1 MKVDATYV
9 LPLRWHDALGSAE
22 MTQYLRWLSGHMDVI
37 VVDGSPSEVYELHSE
52 LWSAHVKLIPPDPS
66 LDFVNGKVN
75 GVTTG
80 IRSSG
85 TDALVVADDDI
96 RFDEASLE
104 RVVDELQNHDLVIVQ
119 SFFDPTPWHAQW
131 DEARILL
138 NRAFGVH
145 FPAAI
150 GLRRSLFLEVGGYNG
165 DVLFENLELIR
176 SMRFGGARVTQP
188 NDLFV
193 RHLAPERKAFW
204 SQRVRQAYD
213 DFTLPGR
220 MAAWLSLVPLS
231 ATALYRRRYG
241 QIVASVVTVVAVAEV
256 GRRRGGGR
264 DVYPA
269 TVPLFAPLWLA
280 ERALCAWGAVWYRTV
295 KGGVPYRDD
304 VIKRA
309 ATPRKELR
317 ARIRDRL
324 AHRARER

>member
-1 MKVDATYV
+1 MRLDATYV
-9 LPLRWHDALGSAE
+9 LPLRWHDTRGSAE
-22 MTQYLRWLSGHMDVI
+22 MTHYLRWLSGQLDVI
-37 VVDGSPSEVYELHSE
+37 VVDGSPSEVYEHHSGS
-52 LWSAHVKLIPPDPS
+52 WSTYVKHIPPDPT
-66 LDFVNGKVN
+66 LNFANGKVN

-80 IRSSG
+80 IRSAG
-85 TDALVVADDDI
+85 TDAVVIADDDI
-96 RFDEASLE
+96 RFDESSIR
-104 RVVDELQNHDLVIVQ
+104 RVVNELGRHDLVIAQ

-145 FPAAI
+145 FPAAL
-150 GLRRSLFLEVGGYNG
+150 GLRRSLFLDVGGYDG

-176 SMRFGGARVTQP
+176 SMRFGGARVAQP

-193 RHLAPERKAFW
+193 RHLAPERAAFW

-220 MAAWLSLVPLS
+220 MGTWLSLVPLGGM
-231 ATALYRRRYG
+231 ALYRRRYKA
-241 QIVASVVTVVAVAEV
+241 IVATGLAVVLLAEV

-264 DVYPA
+264 DLYPA

-280 ERALCAWGAVWYRTV
+280 ERGLCAWGAVWHRTV
-295 KGGVPYRDD
+295 NGGVPYRDG

-309 ATPRKELR
+309 ATPQKELR
-317 ARIRDRL
+317 ARIQDRL
-324 AHRARER
+324 ARRAREQ